1 MTLTVHLLHRDHRHK
16 PETESE
22 VTRVFTLGLEITAE
36 TAVTD
41 ARQLPCRQNDADLW
55 FAETP
60 TELEYAKSLCA
71 DCPVKVECLAG
82 ALERQEPWGVWGGEI
97 FERGTVVARKRPRGR
112 PRKDDAVT
120 AAKAQAALA
129 NRTAELTE
137 KAAA

>member
-1 MTLTVHLLHRDHRHK
+1 MTVHLLHNDHRHK
-16 PETESE
+16 PESESE
-22 VTRVFTLGLEITAE
+22 VTGVFTLGLELTSDN
-36 TAVTD
+36 AVTD
-41 ARQLPCRQNDADLW
+41 GRQLPCRQNDADLW

-82 ALERQEPWGVWGGEI
+82 AMERQEPWGVWGGEI
-97 FERGTVVARKRPRGR
+97 FERGVVVARKRPRGR

-120 AAKAQAALA
+120 AAKAQAELA
-129 NRTAELTE
+129 TRTAALTG

>member
-1 MTLTVHLLHRDHRHK
+1 MTG
-16 PETESE
+16 
-22 VTRVFTLGLEITAE
+22 VFTLGLDLTTEQ
-36 TAVTD
+36 AVAATG
-41 ARQLPCRQNDADLW
+41 RTLPCRTNDADLW

-60 TELEYAKSLCA
+60 TELEFAKSLCN

-97 FERGTVVARKRPRGR
+97 FERGVVVARKRPRGR
-112 PRKDDAVT
+112 PRKDDAIV

-129 NRTAELTE
+129 DRTAGLVE